1 MSNKLVEHKESKEIL
16 TGNQKKILFWICFI
30 ILSIVFITVLINIL
44 LTSKAFNTQMEEMVL
59 GEDYY
64 MEDIVI
70 TGKRAEDASADT
82 ISQNYFFYYNNG
94 KVNDYHKRMQ
104 VPEFVYS
111 EYDVGDSIAAYTT
124 DHVSPQFPAAI
135 PFVYRSEIPVRLYT
149 FENPFQPNFCFGN
162 HFRIVQDIGQIT
174 VPLQPIG
181 HLFPTVL
188 SASSQPSIIVFFQ
201 PGTDF
206 SQMSGQ
212 PVSLQFQVF
221 SQPSFGLN
229 TPYR

>member
-1 MSNKLVEHKESKEIL
+1 MSNKLVEHQESKEIL

-30 ILSIVFITVLINIL
+30 ILSIAFITVWINIL

-82 ISQNYFFYYNNG
+82 LSQNYFFYYNNG

-111 EYDVGDSIAAYTT
+111 EYDVGDIIIMSMSHPYLIGSDIQGDLSGKIRKKIVIPQHNIYRAFCSSRQGILTPLRITAV
-124 DHVSPQFPAAI
+124 DHHIRMMHFQHF
-135 PFVYRSEIPVRLYT
+135 EIILVL
-149 FENPFQPNFCFGN
+149 FMG
-162 HFRIVQDIGQIT
+162 IT
-174 VPLQPIG
+174 YDQYFHI
-181 HLFPTVL
+181 
-188 SASSQPSIIVFFQ
+188 S
-201 PGTDF
+201 
-206 SQMSGQ
+206 
-212 PVSLQFQVF
+212 
-221 SQPSFGLN
+221 
-229 TPYR
+229 